1 MNQVEGKGAI
11 ATGSDNL
18 ISIVLMGLFL
28 EPIFAVK
35 TTSIKSVALTVGK
48 VFTLFS
54 PMMATPHPC

>member
-54 PMMATPHPC
+54 TMMATPHPC